1 MKKLFYSIIFCL
13 FFNAA
18 FATNYYWVNGT
29 GNLSDY
35 AHHWATTSGGNIFHT
50 QLPSANDSVFF
61 DANSFPS
68 VNDSVIFDVANFVCR
83 NMDWTGS
90 ANKTPIIITQNNQ
103 HKTFEIHGSL
113 IFTSNLLAIGTLND
127 TIDIHFCSNR
137 SGNVIYTAGNGGNFQ
152 FDSTGVD
159 TLKDICNISNLN
171 LINGTLVV
179 LNSDTIFNQA
189 MNLWN
194 FTMGNQSAPASTVP
208 KFYCSS
214 PYVRFQNFYNYATN
228 YILKADS
235 TSFTIGGFMDCRS
248 GNHFKFVGA
257 SSISSAHNKFDQL
270 LLWVAG
276 SAGVSGSASHYISNS
291 NYDTIQ
297 TLTVESPN
305 SNYNID
311 TLISTGDYIKN
322 INLTGGSSNLSV
334 FHFIPH
340 QTFIDSIY
348 WSTPAGKLIIE
359 ANDTLQIKKTFFN
372 NYATIQSS
380 IAGVQCHV
388 NLKTPSCW
396 AGSTNND
403 IDFCGTGVAV
413 LDTIFGLVQTNIS
426 GNFMYGNCGDLVWS
440 GETNRDRVVNN
451 LDILNIGIANGS
463 TGIART
469 NPTLNFVP
477 QVCNDWQQQFPNMG
491 TGLYYNYKFADCDG
505 NGIVNANDTLA
516 VSLNYS
522 QTRPFRLKKPA
533 KSTGSQL
540 AIQLPTSILPNTIY
554 TAPIIIGDV
563 NNPLSVIYGAA
574 FSIQYDGNQI
584 DANSVSIDFSSS
596 WIKSGNQFLP
606 FQKNLP
612 AENTIDATIVRT
624 NQTDTSGFGVIGIL
638 TFKTKST
645 ASGNL
650 IFDFNANK
658 TEVIDHQLNP
668 LAIGWMADTATVVG
682 SSGVSNINTANN
694 LSALIYPNPATKNIN
709 LLFNQPFQQEL
720 DLVILDVV
728 GKEVL
733 NVAVN
738 HSPQNI
744 NIEKLNAGFYTYC
757 IKNKTQ
763 NNVVAK
769 GKLVV
774 N

>member
-276 SAGVSGSASHYISNS
+276 SAGVSGSASHFISNS
-291 NYDTIQ
+291 TYDTIQ
-297 TLTVESPN
+297 ILTVESPSYN
-305 SNYNID
+305 NID

-322 INLTGGSSNLSV
+322 VNLSVGSMYSV

-340 QTFIDSIY
+340 QTYVDSMY
-348 WSTPAGKLIIE
+348 WNTTVGNSNKLIIE
-359 ANDTLQIKKTFFN
+359 ANDTLNIKKTFPN
-372 NYATIQSS
+372 NVYATIQSS
-380 IAGVQCHV
+380 IAGVKCHID
-388 NLKTPSCW
+388 LKSPSCW

-403 IDFCGTGVAV
+403 IDFCGTGTAI
-413 LDTIFGLVQTNIS
+413 LDSTIGLVQTNIS
-426 GNFMYGNCGDLVWS
+426 GNFIYGTCSDMVWP
-440 GETNRDRVVNN
+440 GETNRDFAVNN
-451 LDILNIGIANGS
+451 LDILNIGVANGS
-463 TGIART
+463 TGAARV
-469 NPTLNFVP
+469 NPTLNFSP
-477 QVCNDWQQQFPNMG
+477 QNCTDWTQQFSNPN
-491 TGLYYNYKFADCDG
+491 TAQTYNYKFADCDG
-505 NGIVNANDTLA
+505 NGIINANDTLA

-522 QTRPFRLKKPA
+522 QTRPFRIKKPA

-540 AIQLPTSILPNTIY
+540 AIQLPTNILPSTTY

-563 NNPLSVIYGAA
+563 NNPLNAIYGAA
-574 FSIQYDGNQI
+574 FSIMYDGNQI
-584 DANSVSIDFSSS
+584 DANSVSIDFSNS
-596 WIKSGNQFLP
+596 WIKSSNQFIA

-612 AENTIDATIVRT
+612 TENTIDATIVRT
-624 NQTDTSGFGVIGIL
+624 NQNDTSGFGVIGTF
-638 TFKTKST
+638 TFKTKSS

-668 LAIGWMADTATVVG
+668 LAIG
-682 SSGVSNINTANN
+682 
-694 LSALIYPNPATKNIN
+694 
-709 LLFNQPFQQEL
+709 
-720 DLVILDVV
+720 
-728 GKEVL
+728 
-733 NVAVN
+733 
-738 HSPQNI
+738 
-744 NIEKLNAGFYTYC
+744 
-757 IKNKTQ
+757 
-763 NNVVAK
+763 
-769 GKLVV
+769 
-774 N
+774 